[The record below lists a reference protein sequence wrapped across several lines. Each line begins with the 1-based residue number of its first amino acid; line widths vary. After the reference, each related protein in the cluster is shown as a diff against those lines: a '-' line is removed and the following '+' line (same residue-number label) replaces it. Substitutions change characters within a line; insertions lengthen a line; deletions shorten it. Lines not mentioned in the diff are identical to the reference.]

1 MTTRDEYVT
10 KLKTQLDRWNAD
22 VTRWEGQ
29 AKSAQAQLKA
39 EYAKQLGS
47 LHAQQELARYQLKL
61 LEGASATAWTEFSKS
76 ADEAWD
82 KMRAAVGQARTQFE
96 KQAPKKPH

>member
-1 MTTRDEYVT
+1 MTTRDEYVA

-22 VTRWEGQ
+22 VTRWEDQ

-39 EYAKQLGS
+39 EYAKQLET
-47 LHAQQELARYQLKL
+47 LHAQQELARYQMKL
-61 LEGASATAWTEFSKS
+61 LESASATAWTELSKG

-82 KMRAAVGQARTQFE
+82 KMRAAIGQARAQFE
-96 KQAPKKPH
+96 ARAPKKTH